1 MYFECLCQWHREIPY
16 MWDQVK
22 LQLAATGDRNCIR
35 KKKNLSKAAFF
46 PISSHTLEQQRQYQM
61 QTCPCPLHRPGSSQ
75 TGQDKQMNS
84 LAKDHRADFF
94 FFFRYWKAK
103 TQSRSQKDFQKQ
115 LGAQV
120 PWVHWSFWKSCI
132 VANEL
137 HHWTSKYLCACAASA
152 RDPDFR
158 RGKSLSWKG

>member
-1 MYFECLCQWHREIPY
+1 M
-16 MWDQVK
+16 K

-94 FFFRYWKAK
+94 FFKILKSQDTIKVPEGFPKAI
-103 TQSRSQKDFQKQ
+103 RSPSSVSS
-115 LGAQV
+115 LV
-120 PWVHWSFWKSCI
+120 LLEILYS
-132 VANEL
+132 
-137 HHWTSKYLCACAASA
+137 SK
-152 RDPDFR
+152 
-158 RGKSLSWKG
+158 